1 MMQLIKIETTTH
13 GCVGMAHKHLLGSRL
28 PYEYLL
34 NNRFPCEYLLN
45 TKDSYEYLPSGSPPL
60 KTS

>member
-1 MMQLIKIETTTH
+1 MMQLIKIKTTTH
-13 GCVGMAHKHLLGSRL
+13 GCAVMAHKYLLGGRL

-45 TKDSYEYLPSGSPPL
+45 TKDSYEYLPSECPPL